1 MMLKRISLLNCLQL
15 KSFSRLISFKALNYE
30 IRYDDPNVQ
39 KAEKNS
45 KLIEKVLKDLSR
57 FIKAGGGPKGIHR
70 HVVKNKKLLVRDRL
84 KLLFD
89 SHSPFLEIGLFAGLF
104 MDYGNI
110 PAASTV
116 IGIGKIHGQ
125 FCIVGANDATVK
137 GGTFFPVTVT
147 KQIRMQQLAY
157 LNKLP
162 CIYLVDS
169 GGAFLPLQADI
180 FPDRDHG
187 GRTFYNEAVMS
198 SIGIPQIAVVCGSST
213 AGGAYC
219 PTMAEE
225 AVIVKQSG
233 VIFLGGPPLVKA
245 ATGETVSEQ
254 DLGGAMMHCSISG
267 CTDYYA
273 ESEEEAFEMC
283 RESVLTLNSPVY
295 SKPNSYEE
303 PLYSQKDL
311 LLISGK
317 DKLYKEDM
325 YIILSRIL
333 DGSMFK
339 EFKAKFGTN
348 LITGFGYIHGM
359 LVGMLAN
366 CNALTFQDAQKG
378 AHFIQICDKRNIPLC
393 FLQNS
398 GEFEDA
404 INDSTND
411 TLNCRAKMVTAHSCS
426 KIPKIT
432 LCINGCYEDDNFTM
446 CGWPFQPNFFL
457 SWPLT
462 NISSKKAESKMKS
475 ISKLSKLMDAKDI
488 DDYDLLFESNTSA
501 FSRASCMLCDGI
513 ISPENTRQVIAL
525 CLEIALSRNRP

>member
-1 MMLKRISLLNCLQL
+1 MMLRRLTLLNCFQL
-15 KSFSRLISFKALNYE
+15 KSCTRLMSFKALNYE
-30 IRYDDPNVQ
+30 IRYDDANMQ

-45 KLIEKVLKDLSR
+45 KLIVKVLNDLSQ
-57 FIKAGGGPKGIHR
+57 FVKAGGGPKGIHR

-89 SHSPFLEIGLFAGLF
+89 PDSPFLEIGLLAGLF

-110 PAASTV
+110 PGASAV
-116 IGIGKIHGQ
+116 VGIGKIHGQ
-125 FCIVGANDATVK
+125 YCMVSANDATVK
-137 GGTFFPVTVT
+137 GGTFFPMTIT

-213 AGGAYC
+213 AGGAYG

-225 AVIVKQSG
+225 AIIVKQTG

-245 ATGETVSEQ
+245 ATGETVTEQ
-254 DLGGAMMHCSISG
+254 ELGGAMMHCSVSG

-283 RESVLTLNSPVY
+283 RESVLTLNSLIS
-295 SKPNSYEE
+295 SKPNSYQE
-303 PLYSQKDL
+303 PLYSSNDL

-317 DKLYKEDM
+317 DKLCKEDM

-339 EFKAKFGTN
+339 EFKEKFGTN
-348 LITGFGYIHGM
+348 LITGFGYIQGM

-398 GEFEDA
+398 GKLEDA
-404 INDSTND
+404 INESSND
-411 TLNCRAKMVTAHSCS
+411 TLNCRAKMVAAHSCS
-426 KIPKIT
+426 KVPKIT

-457 SWPLT
+457 SWPFA
-462 NISSKKAESKMKS
+462 NISSRKIESKIKP
-475 ISKLSKLMDAKDI
+475 IGKLTKLMDAKDI
-488 DDYDLLFESNTSA
+488 DDYDVLFENKTSA
-501 FSRASCMLCDGI
+501 FSRASHMLCDGI
-513 ISPENTRQVIAL
+513 ISPENTRKVIAL
-525 CLEIALSRNRP
+525 CLEIALSRS